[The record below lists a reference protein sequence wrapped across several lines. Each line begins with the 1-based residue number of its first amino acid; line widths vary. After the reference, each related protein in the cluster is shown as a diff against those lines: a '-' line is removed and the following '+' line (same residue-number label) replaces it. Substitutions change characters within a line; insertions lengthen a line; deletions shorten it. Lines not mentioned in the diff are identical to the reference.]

1 MISAIRAQLPVPQW
15 LVPLELVKRFLVRV
29 TQQRIRWL
37 GGWWNKPQ
45 KWHPKFGRGISSGFL
60 EGIYLWLDTKTE
72 DPGKTNQDVMGGI
85 WSYESYGPEVFDL
98 FNMDAKLL
106 HTPSALIGRSKTQ
119 ARISKSLL
127 SGPQSRLQFRRIIT
141 SSEKKPEKKMLP
153 LEIWNHGF
161 PQDGSDRDPTKFCDY
176 DVSNHLPESESF
188 GPIWNHF
195 PHTSN

>member
-1 MISAIRAQLPVPQW
+1 MACA
-15 LVPLELVKRFLVRV
+15 F
-29 TQQRIRWL
+29 RIGEALL
-37 GGWWNKPQ
+37 GSGSPSSGSDGWVVDETSHRSGIPS
-45 KWHPKFGRGISSGFL
+45 FGRGISSGFF
-60 EGIYLWLDTKTE
+60 G
-72 DPGKTNQDVMGGI
+72 GGI
-85 WSYESYGPEVFDL
+85 FTCGLIQRLKILAKPTRMSWVVYRSYGPEVFDL